1 MYNHMHTRLLCS
13 NWYPSVPPPLYN
25 NTLYD
30 NMLYDNRARNYGSH
44 RRYNGGYD
52 ERYPM
57 RPDDTNQSADI
68 ITKSAKIAN
77 ILHKIQQGFVNND
90 PDITDLFDRIQYT
103 DISPFRMGI
112 DADIFLI

>member
-1 MYNHMHTRLLCS
+1 MYNKHTRLLCS
-13 NWYPSVPPPLYN
+13 NWHLQPLYN

-57 RPDDTNQSADI
+57 RPDDTNQTADKLI
-68 ITKSAKIAN
+68 RNIKIAN
-77 ILHKIQQGFVNND
+77 IIHKIQQGFVNND
-90 PDITDLFDRIQYT
+90 PEITDLFDRIQNT
-103 DISPFRMGI
+103 DISPFRMCI
-112 DADIFLI
+112 DPDIFLI